1 MFLIITWIFHPQ
13 HRDVLKKAPFPP
25 GLPGDARQPSYADS
39 SNPANIIS
47 LLGTSQVWE
56 ETLHILD
63 VSGSW
68 CGARKNEA
76 RAAEK
81 RCTQRSLAV
90 LGKEHMRVWYLAKD
104 PLSIKSSA
112 FWRLTSASLCTCV
125 RAHMHIWL
133 CARLSSSLSP
143 LLSVSLS
150 VSWFLSHTLP
160 SPYSPVPFRLL
171 FSSNLSFQVAD
182 RTDKRTV
189 PDQEWCHLS

>member
-90 LGKEHMRVWYLAKD
+90 LGKEHMRMWYLAKD
-104 PLSIKSSA
+104 PIKHQIIS
-112 FWRLTSASLCTCV
+112 FLASYLCFIVHVCA
-125 RAHMHIWL
+125 RAHAHMVVCTPVL
-133 CARLSSSLSP
+133 LSLSP
-143 LLSVSLS
+143 ALCVSFSILVSFSYPPLPLL
-150 VSWFLSHTLP
+150 T
-160 SPYSPVPFRLL
+160 SPFQTPFFFKPVFPG
-171 FSSNLSFQVAD
+171 
-182 RTDKRTV
+182 
-189 PDQEWCHLS
+189 C